1 MEGGGGRQ
9 SVTGDT
15 HILIKKVIVIQKV
28 SVGLDNAKRDV
39 IFERCL
45 HNFQLLVHNNPKKF
59 PKNFNKVCHRKIFFS
74 P

>member
-1 MEGGGGRQ
+1 MEGGGGQQ

-45 HNFQLLVHNNPKKF
+45 HKLAQLLISCPRFPLESLKKF
-59 PKNFNKVCHRKIFFS
+59 LKNS
-74 P
+74 